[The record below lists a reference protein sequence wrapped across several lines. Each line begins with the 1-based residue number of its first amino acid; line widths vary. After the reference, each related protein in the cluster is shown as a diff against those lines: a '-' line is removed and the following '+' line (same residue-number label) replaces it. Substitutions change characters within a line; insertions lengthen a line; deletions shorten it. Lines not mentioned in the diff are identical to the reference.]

1 MTEVPA
7 KINILDDQNASWTK
21 GLPHFCQSFPWI
33 CQVSENE
40 SSMNK
45 IELLEFLCKDVCAAK
60 L

>member
-7 KINILDDQNASWTK
+7 KINILDDQNASGTK
-21 GLPHFCQSFPWI
+21 SMSHFFQGFPWI

-45 IELLEFLCKDVCAAK
+45 IELLEFLCKDVCASK